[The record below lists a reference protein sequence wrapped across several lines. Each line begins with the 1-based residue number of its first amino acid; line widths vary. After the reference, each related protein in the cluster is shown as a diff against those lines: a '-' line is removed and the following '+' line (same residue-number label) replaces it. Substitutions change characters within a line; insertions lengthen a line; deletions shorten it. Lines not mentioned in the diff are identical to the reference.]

1 MKDMKKT
8 YKAPQCRTYQL
19 NMQRSLLL
27 SLSGDEGEN
36 ISDPGKILGTR
47 PDDVRETSGSPFD
60 RKSPWE

>member
-1 MKDMKKT
+1 MKRT
-8 YKAPQCRTYQL
+8 YTAPQCRTYRL

-47 PDDVRETSGSPFD
+47 PNDVRETSASPFD